1 MPMPK
6 VDVIIPVHTPTRP
19 IRRAVRSVLAN
30 SVTVRVTVVAHNTDA
45 VEIAD
50 NLADLVDHPDV
61 RIISLHD
68 GIPSPAGPMN
78 HGIDAAEAPYF
89 AVLGS
94 DDELEPGA
102 IDSWHAVAVSTG
114 ATTVIP
120 RVHVEERGE
129 PTPPTRR
136 GRTRDL
142 DPVKDR
148 LSYRCMP
155 LGLIDRSRFTH
166 LRFTP
171 GLASG
176 EDLEFTA
183 ELWFT
188 GSRIAYDREGPA
200 YFGHNDATD
209 RVTGTIRPLA
219 EDFAF
224 LEIIAVRPWY
234 AAASVSLR
242 RAFGVKNLRV
252 HLLDAVATR
261 LNAPGGIGAYSQ
273 EILAVAARIEQMS
286 PGATALLAR
295 ADRKVL
301 GELGRTHPSAER
313 IRQHLAARWGG
324 GLDGRLTANPL
335 LSFHRQAPYRTLRDM
350 VP

>member
-1 MPMPK
+1 MPHPD
-6 VDVIIPVHTPTRP
+6 VDVIIPVHTPSRP
-19 IRRAVRSVLAN
+19 IRRAAASVLAN
-30 SVTVRVTVVAHNTDA
+30 EADVRVTVVAHNTDPDG
-45 VEIAD
+45 IAD
-50 NLADLVDHPDV
+50 RLGDLAEHPAV
-61 RIISLHD
+61 RLLPLQD

-78 HGIDAAEAPYF
+78 HGIAAAEAPYF
-89 AVLGS
+89 SVLGS
-94 DDELEPGA
+94 DDELDPGA
-102 IDSWHAVAVSTG
+102 IDSWLGIARSTG

-120 RVHVEERGE
+120 RVRVEERLE

-142 DPVKDR
+142 DPERDR

-155 LGLIDRSRFTH
+155 LGLIDRTRFPD

-171 GLASG
+171 GLTSG

-188 GSRIAYDREGPA
+188 GSRIAYARTGPA
-200 YFGHNDATD
+200 YFGHDDADD
-209 RVTGTIRPLA
+209 RVTRVLRPLA

-224 LEIIAVRPWY
+224 LDIVAARPWY
-234 AAASVSLR
+234 STAPVSLR

-252 HLLDAVATR
+252 HLMDAVVAR
-261 LNAPGGIGAYSQ
+261 LDAPGGIEAYAADL
-273 EILAVAARIEQMS
+273 LAIADRIERMS

-301 GELGRTHPSAER
+301 RELASDAPSSER
-313 IRQHLAARWGG
+313 ILAHVGARWGG
-324 GLDGRLTANPL
+324 GFDARLTVNPL
-335 LSFHRQAPYRTLRDM
+335 LSLHRQAPYRTLRDM
-350 VP
+350 LP

>member
-1 MPMPK
+1 MPLPD
-6 VDVIIPVHTPTRP
+6 VDVVIPVHTPSRP
-19 IRRAVRSVLAN
+19 IHRAVRSVLAN
-30 SVTVRVTVVAHNTDA
+30 TVAVRVTVVAHNTDA
-45 VEIAD
+45 DAITA
-50 NLADLVDHPDV
+50 NLADLAEHPGV
-61 RIISLHD
+61 RVLSLHD

-78 HGIDAAEAPYF
+78 RGIDAAEAPYF
-89 AVLGS
+89 SVLGS
-94 DDELEPGA
+94 DDELDPGA
-102 IDSWHAVAVSTG
+102 IDSWHAVAVQTG
-114 ATTVIP
+114 ASTVIP
-120 RVHVEERGE
+120 RVRVEERLE

-155 LGLIDRSRFTH
+155 LGLIDRSRFPR

-188 GSRIAYDREGPA
+188 GSRIAYDRNGPA
-200 YFGHNDATD
+200 YFGHDDASD
-209 RVTGTIRPLA
+209 RVTRTVRPLA

-224 LEIIAVRPWY
+224 LEVVAARPWY
-234 AAASVSLR
+234 AAASTALR

-252 HLLDAVATR
+252 HFMDAVAAR
-261 LNAPGGIGAYSQ
+261 LDAPGGIQAHSA
-273 EILAVAARIEQMS
+273 ELLAVAARIERMS

-301 GELGRTHPSAER
+301 AELGSSAPSADRIRTH
-313 IRQHLAARWGG
+313 LTARWGG
-324 GLDGRLTANPL
+324 GPDGRLTANPF
-335 LSFHRQAPYRTLRDM
+335 LSLHRQAPYRTLRDM
-350 VP
+350 LP